1 MLIIVAP
8 TFNKSEEIF
17 CGNLVRQRKTIKFD
31 MKGEQTPA
39 LYKVYQNQLNR
50 LKRVKNCIA
59 SNHSP
64 YFLKLSK

>member
-1 MLIIVAP
+1 VAA
-8 TFNKSEEIF
+8 TFNDNFQEIF
-17 CGNLVRQRKTIKFD
+17 GGNLVHQYKTIKFD
-31 MKGEQTPA
+31 MKDEQTRT

-50 LKRVKNCIA
+50 LKRVQNCIA